1 MSPVTIAITT
11 LLAALLVF
19 TAIRKLSHRES
30 VVRSYLRVGVREE
43 RLNLMAAILLGAAA
57 GLLAGLVWPPV
68 GLAAGIGLVGYFTVA
83 VASHVRAG
91 DLEHVATPVVYWL
104 LAAGVA
110 VLHLLALV

>member
-43 RLNLMAAILLGAAA
+43 RLNLLAAILLGAAA

-68 GLAAGIGLVGYFTVA
+68 GLAAGVGLVGYFAVA

-91 DLEHVATPVVYWL
+91 DLEHVATSVVYWL